1 MIAVDDVTD
10 GVEQAAFAAAHNH
23 ILFVKIGGK
32 AEPVEG
38 RAGAD
43 AAAVIPRAARAAD
56 GAVHQ
61 VRDVGD
67 GQERYL
73 RAVEGAAA
81 GGSAG
86 LRGAAAG
93 FLLLVVLAGGFVQQ
107 RQNFLS
113 LHSDLVDGGRP
124 ER

>member
-1 MIAVDDVTD
+1 MNDLPKPPRSGEPLALVGVSACRRIVDTHFP
-10 GVEQAAFAAAHNH
+10 GHWTA
-23 ILFVKIGGK
+23 
-32 AEPVEG
+32 
-38 RAGAD
+38 
-43 AAAVIPRAARAAD
+43 
-56 GAVHQ
+56 
-61 VRDVGD
+61 
-67 GQERYL
+67 ERYL
-73 RAVEGAAA
+73 RAVEGATA